1 MDFINKSKKLV
12 KDIKIYFVLT
22 ISFFVLSLIGILI
35 GSISTIVISGISLLL
50 LFPACY
56 YAIKC
61 INRLGVVM
69 NFKCIFAIFK
79 AERQIDDILL
89 DKNKF
94 EKNKNFEID
103 VYNGLGLD
111 NKNEVYAM
119 IFNPNTLSISDINK
133 LKFNMD
139 RIKKRVYIFF
149 KNSKEYEEYSPKIK
163 SFSNIEFLIPVIFE
177 NDEAKIFYK
186 IIEFRNKGFNKIQS
200 DFQTLFDM
208 KIKDIIS
215 IEKK

>member
-1 MDFINKSKKLV
+1 MDFINKSNKLV
-12 KDIKIYFVLT
+12 KDIKINFALT
-22 ISFFVLSLIGILI
+22 VTFFVLAIVGIVF
-35 GSISTIVISGISLLL
+35 GSISTIVISGLSLLL
-50 LFPACY
+50 LIPACY

-61 INRLGVVM
+61 IKKLGIVM
-69 NFKCIFAIFK
+69 NFKSIFAIFT
-79 AERQIDDILL
+79 AEKNIDDILL
-89 DKNKF
+89 DENKF
-94 EKNKNFEID
+94 KKNNEFEID

-119 IFNPNTLSISDINK
+119 IFNPNSLSVSDINK

-149 KNSKEYEEYSPKIK
+149 KNSNEYEEYSPKIK

-186 IIEFRNKGFNKIQS
+186 IIEFRNKGFSEIQS
-200 DFQTLFDM
+200 DFSKLFDM
-208 KIKDIIS
+208 KIKDVIS

>member
-1 MDFINKSKKLV
+1 
-12 KDIKIYFVLT
+12 
-22 ISFFVLSLIGILI
+22 
-35 GSISTIVISGISLLL
+35 
-50 LFPACY
+50 
-56 YAIKC
+56 
-61 INRLGVVM
+61 
-69 NFKCIFAIFK
+69 
-79 AERQIDDILL
+79 
-89 DKNKF
+89 
-94 EKNKNFEID
+94 
-103 VYNGLGLD
+103 
-111 NKNEVYAM
+111 M

-200 DFQTLFDM
+200 DFQNLFDM

>member
-12 KDIKIYFVLT
+12 KYIKIYFALT

-69 NFKCIFAIFK
+69 KFKCIFAIFK

-89 DKNKF
+89 VK
-94 EKNKNFEID
+94 
-103 VYNGLGLD
+103 
-111 NKNEVYAM
+111 
-119 IFNPNTLSISDINK
+119 IN
-133 LKFNMD
+133 LK
-139 RIKKRVYIFF
+139 
-149 KNSKEYEEYSPKIK
+149 KIK
-163 SFSNIEFLIPVIFE
+163 
-177 NDEAKIFYK
+177 
-186 IIEFRNKGFNKIQS
+186 
-200 DFQTLFDM
+200 TLKLMFITD
-208 KIKDIIS
+208 
-215 IEKK
+215 